1 MSFWNPAF
9 ICGKPLVFSSLRR
22 AVALCVPCF
31 SKLLRFLKLLFLT
44 FFHQSSF
51 LGLFKNCRLVFFEN
65 LQKNIFDFFFK
76 KKNSLLFFFL
86 WSVFLVSLFFMQD
99 FQQTFRYFLCF
110 QHHFEKISCF
120 FCLDPFVS
128 VQKKFSPQNCSHSLY
143 FFFLICPL
151 FLCPL
156 LMSALLVVTIII
168 PFFLMHFRCC
178 SLHVSSPCVYLT
190 LSYVSSVCVYLIFS
204 RNLFFWI
211 SFIFHFLF
219 DLLFGLFHSFS
230 YVFFNLVLSN
240 KINSTSFLTQKH
252 MFNPAPRIYF
262 LNFCHLTSEMKRSS
276 FIMFRIFFFFEI
288 PLSKKKK
295 TDFFDLLR
303 KYLFLFCCFE

>member
-1 MSFWNPAF
+1 
-9 ICGKPLVFSSLRR
+9 
-22 AVALCVPCF
+22 
-31 SKLLRFLKLLFLT
+31 
-44 FFHQSSF
+44 
-51 LGLFKNCRLVFFEN
+51 
-65 LQKNIFDFFFK
+65 
-76 KKNSLLFFFL
+76 
-86 WSVFLVSLFFMQD
+86 MQD
-99 FQQTFRYFLCF
+99 LQQTFRYFLCF

-156 LMSALLVVTIII
+156 FMSALLVVTIII

-190 LSYVSSVCVYLIFS
+190 LCYVSSVCVYLFFLETFFLNLLHFS
-204 RNLFFWI
+204 FFVRSPFWFVSLFF
-211 SFIFHFLF
+211 LC
-219 DLLFGLFHSFS
+219 
-230 YVFFNLVLSN
+230 FFNLVLSN
-240 KINSTSFLTQKH
+240 KIISTSFLTQKH

-276 FIMFRIFFFFEI
+276 FIMFRICFFFLKSLFQ
-288 PLSKKKK
+288 KKKN
-295 TDFFDLLR
+295 DFFDLLR
-303 KYLFLFCCFE
+303 KYLFLFCCFEQHLFPQKLPV